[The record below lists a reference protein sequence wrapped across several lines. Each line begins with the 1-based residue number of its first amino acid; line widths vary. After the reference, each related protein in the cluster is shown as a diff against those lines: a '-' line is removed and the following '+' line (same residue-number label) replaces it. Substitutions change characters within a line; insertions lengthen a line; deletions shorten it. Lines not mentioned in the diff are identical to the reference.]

1 MPIFVDTDECQGTS
15 HGCIQICTNTV
26 GSYMCGCQTG
36 FQLDGDG
43 RQCNGE
49 LNDLECPYEMYKGKY
64 YDIMFHY
71 IHRYQ

>member
-1 MPIFVDTDECQGTS
+1 MPVFVDIDECQGTS
-15 HGCIQICTNTV
+15 HGCIQLCKNTV
-26 GSYMCGCQTG
+26 GSYMCGCRIG

-49 LNDLECPYEMYKGKY
+49 FTTQTMKITYK
-64 YDIMFHY
+64 DINYVFHF